1 MLKRRAIS
9 VTLAIF
15 GLGTLVPPEPAV
27 ARSRLDPSS
36 FRAVADSLDDG
47 PHIYWQNDSTAI
59 AFYLC
64 DGSVETQTF
73 LVSDTLRFHGF
84 CGDSLAEYVLAAQAP
99 KIQPHI
105 YEDVPK
111 IFAVSDIHGEY
122 EALVDLLVNAGI
134 VDENLHWSW
143 GAGHLVVDG
152 DVFDRGDLV
161 TECLWLIYRLER
173 EAIQAGGR
181 VHFVLGNHEI
191 MAMQG
196 DLRYVNEK
204 YTGGVERR
212 SRVQY
217 QDLFG
222 PDMELGR
229 WLRTKHTAVK
239 LNGIIFVHGG
249 IGPHVVEA
257 ELSLEEINV
266 RAREWIDLRSYEIV
280 FGEMQSFIYRSAGPF
295 WYRGYH
301 YPMEGWYTYATPDE
315 VQAILT
321 YYGAH
326 AVVVGHTGVE
336 QVESLYDGRVFGI
349 DIPLDVLGSFQGL
362 LWEGGVFYR
371 VTGSGEL
378 QEPAGPSQPSPSS
391 P

>member
-1 MLKRRAIS
+1 M
-9 VTLAIF
+9 
-15 GLGTLVPPEPAV
+15 PPEPAV
-27 ARSRLDPSS
+27 ARSSLEMPGPEV
-36 FRAVADSLDDG
+36 VADSLDDG

-59 AFYLC
+59 VFYLC

-73 LVSDTLRFHGF
+73 LASDTLRFRGF
-84 CGDSLAEYVLAAQAP
+84 CGDSLAEYVVAAQAP

-111 IFAVSDIHGEY
+111 IFSVSDIHGEF

-134 VDENLHWSW
+134 VDENLHWRW

-204 YTGGVERR
+204 YTGGVARR

-257 ELSLEEINV
+257 KLSLEEINV

-301 YPMEGWYTYATPDE
+301 YPMEGSYSHATPDE

-336 QVESLYDGRVFGI
+336 QVESLYGGRVFGI